1 MIDKTIQDDL
11 LAYVDGQLPEPRQ
24 AEIDSLVASDNEV
37 AAEVDRLR
45 AEQDLLRATP
55 RVQAPDLL
63 WPRIQRAI
71 APRPVVLRPV
81 VMRWA
86 GAATAA
92 CLLAMVA
99 WFALPGEPESFN
111 HPVPNPLRGRH
122 IAGST
127 EALEFVKTVYPE
139 AEVQATHGDYDRAH
153 ATLAEIESFLADND
167 ATQLPA
173 DWRDKLDRLYLE
185 VTLELV
191 RDKTERGDL
200 HAARELWID
209 LETRLKARPVPL
221 DDRRRHEMDLLKDE
235 VGY

>member
-1 MIDKTIQDDL
+1 MIDKTIRDDL
-11 LAYVDGQLPEPRQ
+11 LAYIDGQLPEPRQ

-37 AAEVDRLR
+37 ADEVDRLR

-81 VMRWA
+81 VMRWS
-86 GAATAA
+86 GAAAAA

-111 HPVPNPLRGRH
+111 HPVPNPLRGDH
-122 IAGST
+122 VAGST

-139 AEVQATHGDYDRAH
+139 AEAQAAGGDYTRAH
-153 ATLAEIESFLADND
+153 ATLVEIEVFLADND
-167 ATQLPA
+167 ATQLPPQ
-173 DWRDKLDRLYLE
+173 WRDKLDRLY
-185 VTLELV
+185 VDVILELV
-191 RDKTERGDL
+191 RDKTNRGDL
-200 HAARELWID
+200 DTARELMTELEAR
-209 LETRLKARPVPL
+209 LETRPVPM
-221 DDRRRHEMDLLKDE
+221 DNRQRHELDLMKDE